1 MGVLGT
7 NRVPNYRRRGRWT
20 TSVHTGATVLSGE
33 AALGGAGPPSGS
45 TALLNSARRGVPQ
58 AQPDSGVAGDRLQ
71 GRHLLRGRSLQID
84 WDGRRFMS
92 DFSHLENQMLCCGRN
107 HKDDI
112 SVLGTLLTDHD
123 YRSFIG
129 CARNAVNEKAKV
141 VAGKRQTRVL
151 QPRHANREP
160 QGELVGRITVKP
172 GRQHPV
178 RSRSCSCLSSG
189 RKHHRILRGSGVGDR
204 HGRGGGGVGSL
215 RDRGLRLRSRGGMGL
230 RGRPPSTSE
239 HPNLVE
245 THDRP

>member
-1 MGVLGT
+1 
-7 NRVPNYRRRGRWT
+7 
-20 TSVHTGATVLSGE
+20 
-33 AALGGAGPPSGS
+33 
-45 TALLNSARRGVPQ
+45 
-58 AQPDSGVAGDRLQ
+58 
-71 GRHLLRGRSLQID
+71 
-84 WDGRRFMS
+84 
-92 DFSHLENQMLCCGRN
+92 MLCCGRN

-215 RDRGLRLRSRGGMGL
+215 RDRGLRLRSRSGMGL

-239 HPNLVE
+239 HSNLVE
-245 THDRP
+245 THDRARERRDHGGRRREDPRKGLPPVLLAWSLSHRRSSPSSSSRRHEPAKGVAEEFQIRGPPRWALFGGPCRTRTRDARVKGPALYPLS